1 MVFKTERLM
10 AQTIIILICDDQA
23 IVRMGLRSLIAGN
36 PVMQLVGEAAD
47 GEEAVAMADRLNPD
61 VILMDLVMPRKDGVA
76 AITEI
81 KKKNPDARILV
92 LSGFSDDK
100 KVFSAIKAGANGYLL
115 KDSSPE
121 ELIRAIKDV
130 HQGKSSLHPV
140 IARKVIQELHQPSDL
155 QPTDELL
162 STREIEVLQYVAE
175 GMSNQEIARTLEIKE
190 GTVRIHVGN
199 ILNKLQL
206 ANRTQAALY
215 ALRRGLAQ
223 LESSS

>member
-1 MVFKTERLM
+1 MPKAIKL
-10 AQTIIILICDDQA
+10 LICDDHA
-23 IVRMGLRSLIAGN
+23 VVRRGLRSLVGVK
-36 PVMQLVGEAAD
+36 PEMELVGEAVD
-47 GEEAVAMADRLNPD
+47 GEEAVAMAKKLKPD
-61 VILMDLVMPRKDGVA
+61 VIIMDLIMPRKDGVT

-92 LSGFSDDK
+92 LTSFSDDK
-100 KVFSAIKAGANGYLL
+100 NVFSAIKAGASGYLL

-121 ELIRAIKDV
+121 ELMQAIKDV
-130 HQGKSSLHPV
+130 YQGKSSLHPI
-140 IARKVIQELHQPSDL
+140 IAQKVIQELHQPSGL
-155 QPTDELL
+155 PPTDEPL
-162 STREIEVLQYVAE
+162 SGREVEVLKYVAQ

-215 ALRRGLAQ
+215 ALREGLAE
-223 LESSS
+223 LDAK